1 MLHYSSVEY
10 GNKYPIS
17 SLFNDC
23 VTAVIYNLRRAMAH
37 SDWNNQLFVV
47 QNITIAEGEKDSS
60 VPVFGVNCGEV
71 MYCVKI

>member
-1 MLHYSSVEY
+1 
-10 GNKYPIS
+10 
-17 SLFNDC
+17 
-23 VTAVIYNLRRAMAH
+23 MAH

-71 MYCVKI
+71 MYCVNI